1 MITRSL
7 PFRVL
12 TLSAGAVVLAACATS
27 PADNTPPPPA
37 EEMGMSAQG
46 LRAGAGYTSA
56 DVQTA
61 YNRAQRIRD
70 LLDNCSGA
78 ASPGAAMR
86 AEGMELAQKSLGD
99 ILAGITPN
107 TAANRD
113 QAIGAMLDAQA
124 EAYNSAVACGLVAPG
139 VPDPGGWNATWDD
152 ISS

>member
-1 MITRSL
+1 MITRFSL
-7 PFRVL
+7 FRVL
-12 TLSAGAVVLAACATS
+12 TLSVGGVVLTACVYL
-27 PADNTPPPPA
+27 PADNPLPPT
-37 EEMGMSAQG
+37 EDVGTSAQG
-46 LRAGAGYTSA
+46 LTAGAGYTSA

-86 AEGMELAQKSLGD
+86 AEGMKLAQKGLGD
-99 ILAGITPN
+99 ILAGIAPN
-107 TAANRD
+107 TAASRD
-113 QAIGAMLDAQA
+113 RAIGAMLDAQA